1 MRYTIQT
8 RNWLK
13 LRRCEVKVWKRQT
26 RLEYFTMLDQADRLI
41 HGRRPI
47 HREKIRFGAWEESPE
62 VGISPEALQRKYEA
76 IERLHGDSLRERITT
91 ALSAAGLPSPQWLVG
106 HLARETMLQVLRGE
120 AEL

>member
-13 LRRCEVKVWKRQT
+13 LRRSEVKVWKRQT

-41 HGRRPI
+41 YGHRPI

-62 VGISPEALQRKYEA
+62 VEISFESQQRRMDALEKS
-76 IERLHGDSLRERITT
+76 HGDQVRARIEA
-91 ALSAAGLPSPQWLVG
+91 ALEGAGLPVIPWRVNG
-106 HLARETMLQVLRGE
+106 HVKDVLWHVVTGK

>member
-8 RNWLK
+8 RRWLK
-13 LRRCEVKVWKRQT
+13 LWSNEVKTWQQT
-26 RLEYFTMLDQADRLI
+26 RLDHFNILLKADRLNI
-41 HGRRPI
+41 DAKPI
-47 HREKIRFGAWEESPE
+47 HHEKIRFGAWEESPE